1 MAKTPLNPAFQKIPI
16 FSNVNGGVDGAKV
29 FGFSWTSGM
38 EAAAIASIAACA
50 VSGPICLLF

>member
-1 MAKTPLNPAFQKIPI
+1 MAKNTTEPGLPIIPV
-16 FSNVNGGVDGAKV
+16 FFNVNGGVDGAKV

-38 EAAAIASIAACA
+38 GAAAIASIAVCA